1 MTVETTEGAKEVLE
15 VRNLVKHFEIG
26 RGRKRSLVH
35 AVNDVSFAI
44 REREIFGLA
53 GESGSGKTTVARVI
67 ARLYTENEGAMSLSG
82 TTVPK
87 TMGRGE
93 LLRFRR
99 RVQMIF
105 QDPFSSL
112 NPLKTVRHIL
122 YRPLHVHRMV
132 RRDRIETRIEELLEE
147 CGLTPARSFL
157 EKYPHELSGGQRQR
171 VGIARALAVKPSLLL
186 ADEPTSMLDVSIRL
200 DIMNLILD
208 LKERENIS
216 CLFVTHDLA
225 GAHYLADRIAIMYA
239 GTICEMGSSDAV
251 INDPLHPYT
260 QLLRTAAPKPE
271 LGLHPEPIEISGDV
285 PDLTSLPSGCPFAPR
300 CPHVRE
306 ECRAELPPMIR
317 RSDGRMV
324 RCVLYK

>member
-1 MTVETTEGAKEVLE
+1 MLE